1 MWCPVDPG
9 TLQPHCAAYFVY
21 NTRVF
26 PSVKHPFY
34 IFSSAFYIFFQVD
47 GENNNSIG
55 NSSRRPASISN
66 ISTNLDKIEKPP
78 KLQVGPTAPS
88 PGPMLF
94 KVAATAVKF
103 DVKSKLSRLTIST
116 DAAYRK
122 KYVIKYA
129 FTELNHRWF
138 NHFSFCFQHL
148 GRSAD
153 EEEMRSPS

>member
-1 MWCPVDPG
+1 MVSGRSRNLSTSLCG
-9 TLQPHCAAYFVY
+9 ILRY
-21 NTRVF
+21 NTM
-26 PSVKHPFY
+26 SISICQAPFY

-129 FTELNHRWF
+129 FTELTTDGSITF
-138 NHFSFCFQHL
+138 PSVFSTL
-148 GRSAD
+148 TLRG
-153 EEEMRSPS
+153 